1 MRYLLNVLCLS
12 LFLIFATT
20 AFADTISVDCP
31 PVSIDAPVP
40 AASNAN
46 SSPCVLGPAPA
57 GSTVTNLT
65 LTYKYS
71 LTTGLDPGV
80 GTFDHT
86 TLNAALSFYNNGA
99 PVLLSGISP
108 TTGNL
113 TIAHLPTGPE
123 LTALASNAGL
133 NMTWVG
139 VSGDVLTLSGDFR
152 WSLDFNPPT
161 VPEPSALVLL
171 GFGLIA
177 TALISRGTKASV
189 PR

>member
-1 MRYLLNVLCLS
+1 MKYLFSALCLS

-20 AFADTISVDCP
+20 ANAVTIFVDCG

-46 SSPCVLGPAPA
+46 AAGCVLAAPL

-71 LTTGLDPGV
+71 LTTGLDPGT

-86 TLNAALSFYNNGA
+86 TILPALSFFDNGV

-113 TIAHLPTGPE
+113 TISHLPTGPE
-123 LTALASNAGL
+123 LTALATNAGL

-152 WSLDFNPPT
+152 WTLDFNPPT

-177 TALISRGTKASV
+177 TALISRRAKASV